1 VSDLRTVGN
10 SQARA
15 EALNAAQETLET
27 ALSTPQFTA
36 TPENAIPV
44 PCNGPNTYCTDYD
57 GNGQPE
63 YVTRLDPLP
72 ACTSMK
78 VIKVVDLNLADSE
91 DLSCAVSQGQSFG
104 IAGADLSA
112 SDSICANT
120 TWQLTAQTS
129 SPVNNAKVAV
139 TQGVGIRVG
148 LDNMA
153 GACL

>member
-1 VSDLRTVGN
+1 MRTPVRERGAVLVVALIFLIVLTLFSLSSYHSAVSDLRTVGN

-27 ALSTPQFTA
+27 ALSTPQFTS

-112 SDSICANT
+112 SDSI
-120 TWQLTAQTS
+120 
-129 SPVNNAKVAV
+129 
-139 TQGVGIRVG
+139 
-148 LDNMA
+148 
-153 GACL
+153 